1 MLSAHPRERWYVM
14 AKRKVS
20 FWEYLAVLLIIVVVG
35 AIVTPVFMKSH
46 ECARCGVS
54 CLSQTKQLGLGLL
67 QYTQEYDDL
76 MPNISDVPG
85 GKNTWRAMI
94 YNQVKSQGIYRC
106 PDDKAPDGPDGFPP
120 SYAANYSGN
129 YNGGPL
135 DKGNGAFAG
144 PGSHP
149 LSLTK
154 FSDPGYLILL
164 CEVQHS
170 TAPEFNIDDPVRFG
184 PSKQILAPRHSDG
197 SNYLLADGHS
207 KWFRPLAS
215 APFWYRDGHRP
226 LSANADAVLHNA
238 HG

>member
-1 MLSAHPRERWYVM
+1 MI

-20 FWEYLAVLLIIVVVG
+20 FWEVLGVLAIIFVVV
-35 AIVTPVFMKSH
+35 AILFPVFAK
-46 ECARCGVS
+46 ARYHDGHGS
-54 CLSQTKQLGLGLL
+54 CHSNQQQIGLALL
-67 QYTQEYDDL
+67 QYTQEYDGL
-76 MPNISDVPG
+76 MPNISDAPG
-85 GKNTWRAMI
+85 GKDTWRAATYEYI
-94 YNQVKSQGIYRC
+94 KSYISYRC
-106 PDDKAPDGPDGFPP
+106 PDDDAPAGPDGYAP

-149 LSLTK
+149 LSLSK
-154 FSDPGYLILL
+154 FPEPRSLILL

-170 TAPEFNIDDPVRFG
+170 TAPEFNIDDPARFG
-184 PSKQILAPRHSDG
+184 PSKHILAPRHSDG

>member
-1 MLSAHPRERWYVM
+1 M
-14 AKRKVS
+14 AKRKVY
-20 FWEYLAVLLIIVVVG
+20 FWEVLGVLAIIFVVV
-35 AIVTPVFMKSH
+35 AILFPVFARARYHNGSH
-46 ECARCGVS
+46 HS
-54 CLSQTKQLGLGLL
+54 CLSNQKFLGLALL
-67 QYTQEYDDL
+67 QYAQDYNGL

-85 GKNTWRAMI
+85 SKNTWRAMI
-94 YNQVKSQGIYRC
+94 YNQFESRVPYRC
-106 PDDKAPDGPDGFPP
+106 PDDDAPNGPDGFPP

-135 DKGNGAFAG
+135 DKGSGAFAG

-149 LSLTK
+149 LSLYK
-154 FSDPGYLILL
+154 FPAPDKLILL

-170 TAPEFNIDDPVRFG
+170 AVPEFNIDDPVRFG
-184 PSKQILAPRHSDG
+184 PSKHILAPRHSDG
-197 SNYLLADGHS
+197 SNYLLADGHC

-226 LSANADAVLHNA
+226 LSANADAVLRNA